1 MAKYTWVYSP
11 QPAKLTETDKARL
24 LKQVDAFVAASE
36 KVSKIINRTAIRGGR
51 IYFYHLYEPWIPEE
65 GSGVYLIK
73 PLIDGKYFEDNYAR
87 ITVYDKKGEQC
98 TVDWQRH
105 NNQWITLHEGSLEL
119 CLQAIE
125 NDNEWFPAK

>member
-1 MAKYTWVYSP
+1 MAKYGWVYSP
-11 QPAKLTETDKARL
+11 QPAKLTEIDKARL

-36 KVSKIINRTAIRGGR
+36 KLSKRLIARRFEGDVSIFTI
-51 IYFYHLYEPWIPEE
+51 LYEPWIPEE
-65 GSGVYLIK
+65 GSGVYLTK
-73 PLIDGKYFEDNYAR
+73 PLIDGKYFEDTYGR

-125 NDNEWFPAK
+125 NHNEWFPPQ